1 MKNRRNLQHVLLI
14 AAVLAALNVVA
25 AYANSG
31 QGQTTGNRMYDP
43 KTETTLN
50 GVVQEV
56 KEIAGP
62 GKGTGMHLKV
72 KAGDA
77 VYDVH
82 VGPTWYLTQEKYTF
96 VKGDQVEVVG
106 SKVSYQGADA
116 IIARQ
121 VKKGGNT
128 WTLRDAQ
135 GIPLWSRGK
144 SR

>member
-14 AAVLAALNVVA
+14 AAVLAALSVVA

-31 QGQTTGNRMYDP
+31 QGQTTGSRMYDP

-62 GKGTGMHLKV
+62 GKGTGTHLKV

-82 VGPTWYLTQEKYTF
+82 VGPTWYPTQEKYTF
-96 VKGDQVEVVG
+96 AKGEKVEVIG
-106 SKVSYQGADA
+106 SKVNYQGADA
-116 IIARQ
+116 IVARQ
-121 VKKGGNT
+121 IKKDGKT
-128 WTLRDAQ
+128 LMLRDSQ
-135 GIPLWSRGK
+135 GVPLWSQGK
-144 SR
+144 NR